1 MILSYYD
8 RTGIPIL
15 RIVIVSSLKRYF
27 LDFVTEKRKY
37 KDKYN
42 CPKIDVQA
50 LNPLGVISTFLVRGQ
65 SCLEFSGHA

>member
-27 LDFVTEKRKY
+27 LDFVTEERKY
-37 KDKYN
+37 KDKYIVL
-42 CPKIDVQA
+42 K
-50 LNPLGVISTFLVRGQ
+50 
-65 SCLEFSGHA
+65 